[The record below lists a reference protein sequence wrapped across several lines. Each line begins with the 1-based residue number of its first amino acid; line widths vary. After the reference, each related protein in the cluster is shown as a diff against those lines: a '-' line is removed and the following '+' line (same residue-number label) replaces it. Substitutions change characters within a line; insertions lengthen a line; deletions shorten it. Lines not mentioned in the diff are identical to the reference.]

1 VNHID
6 EIPSSTTYKLTPSL
20 CPALDKSG
28 PHHNA
33 WGLYGANDQ
42 LGTLN
47 RLTNSIVTA
56 AAKEIKTG
64 TRISLNWPLV

>member
-1 VNHID
+1 MEVLF
-6 EIPSSTTYKLTPSL
+6 SKAYQLTTSL
-20 CPALDKSG
+20 FSALDKSG

-47 RLTNSIVTA
+47 RLTDTIVTD

-64 TRISLNWPLV
+64 TRISLNWPLVRTLG